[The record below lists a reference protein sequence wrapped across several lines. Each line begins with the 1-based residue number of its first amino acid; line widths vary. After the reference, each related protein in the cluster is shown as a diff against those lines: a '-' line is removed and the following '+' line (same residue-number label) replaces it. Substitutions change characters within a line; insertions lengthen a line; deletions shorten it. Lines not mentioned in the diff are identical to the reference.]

1 MAVGQVVKQPYEV
14 LNWAHDF
21 SPDCQAGVT
30 MTLVSVTATN
40 LLTGASSTSA
50 VIGTNPAP
58 AVSGQEALFQIQ
70 GGASGDQHKIDIRVS
85 TSAGELL
92 EADLLLFVQQQ

>member
-1 MAVGQVVKQPYEV
+1 MAVGRILKQPYEV

-21 SPDCQAGVT
+21 SPDCQSGVT
-30 MTLVSVTATN
+30 LSLVSITATN

-50 VIGTNPAP
+50 VIGTGPAP
-58 AVSGQEALFQIQ
+58 TVSGQEVLFQVQ
-70 GGASGDQHKIDIRVS
+70 DGADGDQHKIDIRVS